1 MVTITKNSKGPLVSF
16 LQLTLKDIGLYNDN
30 IDGIF
35 GDNTLKSVIQFQ
47 QNSNLSYDGIVGV
60 NTWTA
65 LLPYMRVP
73 TTISYTYD
81 ILSLNIMSLSSK
93 YPFLKTGNIGE
104 SVMGKNIPY
113 IKIGSGNI
121 QVLYVAGTHANEWIT
136 CPILMKFVE
145 DYLDAY
151 SNGRKNP

>member
-93 YPFLKTGNIGE
+93 YPSIDSIHISL
-104 SVMGKNIPY
+104 
-113 IKIGSGNI
+113 
-121 QVLYVAGTHANEWIT
+121 
-136 CPILMKFVE
+136 
-145 DYLDAY
+145 
-151 SNGRKNP
+151 